1 MKNASPTSI
10 EFDYVPQPRQAIF
23 HEADARQILYGG
35 AAGGGKSAAIRWDA
49 IDFCLSVPGVF
60 AVVFRRT
67 QPQLLRNHIMELRK
81 ELPPSIG
88 TYNETHKHFT
98 FSNGS
103 VLVFK
108 SLEYDRDCEDI
119 QGWEIH
125 AAYVDEAG
133 QLTPYMLDYIKSRVR
148 LGKFQINLD
157 RMVKERPEMRPYANR
172 LPRYALS
179 ANPGGESH
187 HYLKQKFIDPAPPE
201 TLFYDETLRNP
212 DDPDDE
218 GWSTIYIPASMRD
231 NQYLD
236 AGYAAQFGGLPDH
249 IQRQLRDGDWNVV
262 PGAFFDCFDV
272 RTHVIK
278 SFTIPEYW
286 TRFRSMDWGHATPFS
301 VGWWAISDGTPVIDR
316 TGRKRT
322 YPEGAM
328 IRYREWY
335 GCARK
340 NGNSTNKGL
349 RMSGTEVAQQVL
361 ALEEPGE
368 VITYSVADPSMWRTD
383 GGPSQA
389 ERAYEEGIVMRKADN
404 QREIGWQEMYRR
416 MKDGMLFVFDNCYEF
431 IRTIPAIQA
440 DEKRPEDITQTN
452 RGGEDHIADE
462 TRYACMSRPR
472 IERAKE
478 PKVKKTGWTFND
490 IMSANANK
498 DVGRAR
504 I

>member
-1 MKNASPTSI
+1 M
-10 EFDYVPQPRQAIF
+10 E
-23 HEADARQILYGG
+23 
-35 AAGGGKSAAIRWDA
+35 IR
-49 IDFCLSVPGVF
+49 
-60 AVVFRRT
+60 R
-67 QPQLLRNHIMELRK
+67 
-81 ELPPSIG
+81 ELPTSIG

-98 FSNGS
+98 FNNGS
-103 VLVFK
+103 VLIFK

-125 AAYVDEAG
+125 ASYVDEAG
-133 QLTPYMLDYIKSRVR
+133 QLTAYMLDYIKSRVR
-148 LGKFQINLD
+148 LGKFQISLD
-157 RMVKERPEMRPYANR
+157 KLAEKRPDLQPYIRR

-201 TLFYDETLRNP
+201 TLFYDETLRDPNNP
-212 DDPDDE
+212 DDK

-262 PGAFFDCFDV
+262 PGAFFDCFDN
-272 RTHVIK
+272 RSHVIK
-278 SFTIPEYW
+278 QFKIPEHW
-286 TRFRSMDWGHATPFS
+286 TRFRSIDWGHATPFS
-301 VGWWAISDGTPVIDR
+301 VGWWAISDGEPVVDR

-335 GCARK
+335 GCEKK
-340 NGNSTNKGL
+340 NGLPTTKGL
-349 RMSGTEVAQQVL
+349 RMSGVELANGIL

-368 VITYSVADPSMWRTD
+368 KISYTVADPSMWRSD

-389 ERAYEEGIVMRKADN
+389 ERAYQNNIIMRKADN
-404 QREIGWQEMYRR
+404 QRELGWQEMYRR
-416 MKDGMLFVFDNCYEF
+416 MKDGQMFIFENCYEF

-472 IERAKE
+472 LGKKPKE
-478 PKVKKTGWTFND
+478 KPQKAGWTFNE
-490 IMSANANK
+490 IMASKGNK
-498 DVGRAR
+498 EEGRIR

>member
-1 MKNASPTSI
+1 MSTI
-10 EFDYVPQPRQAIF
+10 EFDYVPQPRQEVF
-23 HEADARQILYGG
+23 HNAAARQILYGG

-49 IDFCLSVPGVF
+49 IDFCLSVPGLT

-67 QPQLLRNHIMELRK
+67 QPQLLRNHIMEIRR
-81 ELPPSIG
+81 ELPHEVG

-98 FSNGS
+98 FTNGS
-103 VLVFK
+103 VLIFK

-148 LGKFQINLD
+148 LGKFSIALD
-157 RMVKERPEMRPYANR
+157 RMAKERPDTRPYIDR

-201 TLFYDETLRNP
+201 TMHYDASLRDP
-212 DDPDDE
+212 EDPDDK

-231 NQYLD
+231 NRFLD

-262 PGAFFDCFDV
+262 PGAFFDCFDGK
-272 RTHVIK
+272 THVIK
-278 SFTIPEYW
+278 AFKIPSHW
-286 TRFRSMDWGHATPFS
+286 TRFRSVDWGHATPFS
-301 VGWWAISDGTPVIDR
+301 VGWWAISDGSRVVDR
-316 TGRKRT
+316 TGRTRQ

-328 IRYREWY
+328 VRYREWY
-335 GCARK
+335 GCEKR
-340 NGNSTNKGL
+340 NGNATTKGL
-349 RMSGTEVAQQVL
+349 RLSGTEFAQQCL

-368 VITYSVADPSMWRTD
+368 EIAYTVADPSMWRTD

-389 ERAYEEGIVMRKADN
+389 ERAHGEGILMRKADN
-404 QREIGWQEMYRR
+404 QRELGWQEMYRR
-416 MKDGMLFVFDNCYEF
+416 LKDGYLYVFENCTEF
-431 IRTIPAIQA
+431 IRTIPAIQS
-440 DEKRPEDITQTN
+440 DDKRPEDITSTN

-472 IERAKE
+472 TTHKKE
-478 PKVKKTGWTFND
+478 KPVKKTGWTFND
-490 IMSANANK
+490 IMSLNANK
-498 DVGRAR
+498 EVGRPR